1 MLKFALAG
9 TAITALCCFTPL
21 LVVILAGLGLG
32 AAIAWADLVLLPLL
46 GAFLLLT
53 GYALWRRR
61 KTLRSSKPN

>member
-1 MLKFALAG
+1 MLKFSLAG
-9 TAITALCCFTPL
+9 TAITALCCFTSL
-21 LVVILAGLGLG
+21 LAVTLAALGLG
-32 AAIAWADLVLLPLL
+32 AAIAWADFVLLPMF